1 MLNHEEYFLMLS
13 ASSGREVPRFIE
25 KFGLLNVD
33 MGEEKKDSKG
43 FLKGWFALKQYTQK
57 MSKTFGNNQCDS

>member
-25 KFGLLNVD
+25 KFGLLNID

-43 FLKGWFALKQYTQK
+43 FLKG
-57 MSKTFGNNQCDS
+57 